1 MPDMF
6 VPIARISKTVLSASN
21 GNSNVALEK
30 IYTNRRTYERMEKVY
45 MTEQINLFDYMEE
58 T

>member
-1 MPDMF
+1 MF

-58 T
+58 A